1 MRINE
6 QDQHYLQKKNL
17 DRIRN
22 GDEIR
27 AMVKLRCGNLKE
39 GNKYILVSGRQC
51 IFYCEG
57 HRMIW
62 NIIQRIVEKR
72 KRELWS
78 DKLYEEKGMILKKQA
93 RQVRIKI
100 KWKENVI

>member
-27 AMVKLRCGNLKE
+27 AMVKLGCGNLKE
-39 GNKYILVSGRQC
+39 GNKYILVSERQC

-57 HRMIW
+57 QDDMEHYLENCRGTKK
-62 NIIQRIVEKR
+62 RIMER
-72 KRELWS
+72 
-78 DKLYEEKGMILKKQA
+78 
-93 RQVRIKI
+93 
-100 KWKENVI
+100 